1 MRVQRDDVR
10 QTRQPTCFQFSGELR
25 HDVEAAA
32 LRGTVESAGERGPD
46 LVVAGS
52 REAPRLP
59 NAGRSRLTGM
69 RNNST
74 VQKS

>member
-32 LRGTVESAGERGPD
+32 LRGTVESAGER
-46 LVVAGS
+46 AS
-52 REAPRLP
+52 TSSLP
-59 NAGRSRLTGM
+59 VPGKPHDCPTPAGR
-69 RNNST
+69 
-74 VQKS
+74 V